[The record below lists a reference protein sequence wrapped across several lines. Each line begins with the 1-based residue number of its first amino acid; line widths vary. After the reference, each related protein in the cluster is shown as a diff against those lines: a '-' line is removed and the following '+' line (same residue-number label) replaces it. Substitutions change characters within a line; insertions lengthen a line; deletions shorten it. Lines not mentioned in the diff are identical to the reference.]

1 MTGPARPAPAV
12 SSVAAG
18 PARTAPSAAPV
29 AAGPARPSHP
39 HPHHIRTE
47 ESQP

>member
-18 PARTAPSAAPV
+18 PARTAPSAA
-29 AAGPARPSHP
+29 GPARPP

>member
-1 MTGPARPAPAV
+1 MTGPARPE
-12 SSVAAG
+12 
-18 PARTAPSAAPV
+18 PSAASPV
-29 AAGPARPSHP
+29 AAGHARPP

>member
-1 MTGPARPAPAV
+1 MTRRSALRAALPVAVGPAPA
-12 SSVAAG
+12 AAL
-18 PARTAPSAAPV
+18 PVPSAV
-29 AAGPARPSHP
+29 RPA

>member
-1 MTGPARPAPAV
+1 MTGPARTAPAV

-18 PARTAPSAAPV
+18 PARL
-29 AAGPARPSHP
+29 SHP
-39 HPHHIRTE
+39 HPHRIRTE